1 MLGSQVAGPPASMIN
16 PIPELTVVLHDG
28 RVTAWQSIDDLIVQ
42 GRHILAIKA
51 IRQAEVCS
59 LQRAIDVFAERCELL
74 RRTRPDDFEA
84 PVKSGDVDE

>member
-1 MLGSQVAGPPASMIN
+1 M
-16 PIPELTVVLHDG
+16 D
-28 RVTAWQSIDDLIVQ
+28 AWQSIDDLIVQ

-59 LQRAIDVFAERCELL
+59 LQRAFDVFAERCELL

-84 PVKSGDVDE
+84 SVKSADVDE